1 MVIMVDLNEELEWT
15 TTNMSLIQHVPKV
28 GYDLH
33 LV

>member
-1 MVIMVDLNEELEWT
+1 MENLNLELEWT
-15 TTNMSLIQHVPKV
+15 TTNMSPTQHVPKV